1 MKTLSITIKY
11 LIISIL
17 AQDVYGE
24 CHYADCRSG
33 WSAIQFIMFTVSML
47 SAMLVVVHAGSKLS
61 SLCSVSLC

>member
-17 AQDVYGE
+17 ALDVYGE
-24 CHYADCRSG
+24 CNYADCRSC
-33 WSAIQFIMFTVSML
+33 WSAIEFIMFTVSML

-61 SLCSVSLC
+61 LLYSV